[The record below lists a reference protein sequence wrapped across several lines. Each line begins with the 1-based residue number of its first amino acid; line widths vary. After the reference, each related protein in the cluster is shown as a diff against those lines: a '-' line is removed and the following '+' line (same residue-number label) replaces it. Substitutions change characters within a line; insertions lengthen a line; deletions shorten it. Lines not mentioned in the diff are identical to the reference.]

1 MVCAGGEVTGC
12 TAQREAHRVAVRRSP
27 SRRLHQ
33 PLHAGFAEDRGGSS
47 VDVRFNGRKENL
59 HSLWDT
65 ALVELEEGAASEVA
79 ARIEKGVSE
88 DERKQWQGRAPEQWA
103 L

>member
-1 MVCAGGEVTGC
+1 
-12 TAQREAHRVAVRRSP
+12 
-27 SRRLHQ
+27 
-33 PLHAGFAEDRGGSS
+33 
-47 VDVRFNGRKENL
+47 VRFNGRKENL

-103 L
+103 LESLAVVRSQVYRLPASAEITAAYIERARPVIGTRWRKLV